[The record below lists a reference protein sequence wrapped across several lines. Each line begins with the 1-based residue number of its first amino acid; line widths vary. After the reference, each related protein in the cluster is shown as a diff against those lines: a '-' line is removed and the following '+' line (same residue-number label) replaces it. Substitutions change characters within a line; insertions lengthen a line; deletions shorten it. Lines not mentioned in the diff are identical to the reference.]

1 MQDKIPKG
9 RNDGHIFDYS
19 QITDQIFIGSDLCK
33 GGVCLIH
40 GEEFKKL
47 GVSVELN
54 LSAENNELPPKEG
67 LTSYTWLPVVDGY
80 APTQEQLAMGTC
92 LIDTVINAGKKVF
105 IHCRNGHARSPS
117 LVAAYLA
124 KYKGHKVTEAIEVIK
139 QKRPE
144 IHIEEAQI
152 KALEEFVKS
161 QVIK

>member
-92 LIDTVINAGKKVF
+92 LIDTAVNSGKKVF

-117 LVAAYLA
+117 LVAAYLV
-124 KYKGHKVTEAIEVIK
+124 KYKGMTLEDAYKLIK
-139 QKRPE
+139 EKRPE
-144 IHIEEAQI
+144 SHIEDAQKI
-152 KALEEFVKS
+152 ALLEFVNS
-161 QVIK
+161 